1 MYKNFDVSCGMP
13 SRLYR
18 SLTEIRRDMSRIS
31 EDIRVA
37 NEQIN
42 LRSLLTELLDN
53 SRYQK
58 PEEMVLDLKEAVD
71 CAQGALKRL
80 SELKEELCALEE
92 ELCDTRCVLGV

>member
-53 SRYQK
+53 
-58 PEEMVLDLKEAVD
+58 
-71 CAQGALKRL
+71 
-80 SELKEELCALEE
+80 
-92 ELCDTRCVLGV
+92 